1 MSGGYTISW
10 DYYLNSIRKN
20 RRMGEDF
27 KDDLLKSIPTLRKNL
42 GEDWPLEPR
51 NSSHKILRL
60 LRNAVFEMESGLLVF
75 WGNCMSTAEKSEGF
89 EGILNKIK
97 HPCDFASSI
106 TELEMAYRLARNG
119 GTIEFEP
126 NAGSKK
132 PDLLCQYGKL
142 ELFFE
147 VKTLTTSKKTAR
159 AVRTK
164 LGIYNAC
171 QSVYAV
177 GRIHKSM
184 SKQNL
189 KKVVEGLSEK
199 VKEAVSCRKGV
210 EFCNNDL
217 KVYVVPQELPE
228 CVIMGRDW
236 LRKKAASGE
245 IPHGS
250 RGLSGPPDPTR
261 PESRIKARISKIAKE
276 QQIPPDK
283 IGVLAIAEQ
292 SCLEDI
298 DDGEEIV
305 DVVTEQVNKLENI
318 LAVVLISPKLFGE
331 VETGVTEKSNFIMIK
346 NHLYNEIQENI
357 VIVKNE
363 SFKPKFDYRI
373 LKSLLSYNCI

>member
-1 MSGGYTISW
+1 
-10 DYYLNSIRKN
+10 
-20 RRMGEDF
+20 
-27 KDDLLKSIPTLRKNL
+27 
-42 GEDWPLEPR
+42 
-51 NSSHKILRL
+51 
-60 LRNAVFEMESGLLVF
+60 
-75 WGNCMSTAEKSEGF
+75 
-89 EGILNKIK
+89 
-97 HPCDFASSI
+97 
-106 TELEMAYRLARNG
+106 
-119 GTIEFEP
+119 
-126 NAGSKK
+126 
-132 PDLLCQYGKL
+132 
-142 ELFFE
+142 
-147 VKTLTTSKKTAR
+147 
-159 AVRTK
+159 
-164 LGIYNAC
+164 
-171 QSVYAV
+171 
-177 GRIHKSM
+177 M

-217 KVYVVPQELPE
+217 KVYVVPQEFPE

-245 IPHGS
+245 IPRDS

-261 PESRIKARISKIAKE
+261 PESRIKARINKITKE